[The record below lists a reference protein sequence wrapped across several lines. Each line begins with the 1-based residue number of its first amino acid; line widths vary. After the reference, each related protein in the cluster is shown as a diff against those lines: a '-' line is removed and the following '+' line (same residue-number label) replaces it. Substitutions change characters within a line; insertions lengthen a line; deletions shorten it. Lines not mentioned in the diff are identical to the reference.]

1 MQSEIMPV
9 YRDHECPADDALR
22 DSLGC
27 VRPRRAA
34 LQPAS
39 SRRRWAIA
47 RWTSSNDPR
56 SPCTAVKGRRGRHG
70 SPAQRMRTP
79 ARGRVRRAR
88 APHRGAHREVR
99 GPRSAGVAPPTHPAS
114 PV

>member
-39 SRRRWAIA
+39 PRRRWAIA
-47 RWTSSNDPR
+47 RRTSSNDPR
-56 SPCTAVKGRRGRHG
+56 SLCTEGGLCPELEETVTA
-70 SPAQRMRTP
+70 
-79 ARGRVRRAR
+79 
-88 APHRGAHREVR
+88 GAS
-99 GPRSAGVAPPTHPAS
+99 GFT
-114 PV
+114 